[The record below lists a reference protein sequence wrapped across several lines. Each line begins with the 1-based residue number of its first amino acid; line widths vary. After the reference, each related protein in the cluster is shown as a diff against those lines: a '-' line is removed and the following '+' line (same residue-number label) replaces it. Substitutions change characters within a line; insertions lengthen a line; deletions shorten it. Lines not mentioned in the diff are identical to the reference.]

1 MMIIWLG
8 IAFLLGAFLGAIVT
22 FVLIEERK

>member
-8 IAFLLGAFLGAIVT
+8 ISSREFEFI
-22 FVLIEERK
+22 FRY